1 MATPGSSP
9 EDALRALTNIFEE
22 LTASI
27 ASRDAQREEE
37 MSALTMRIA
46 DLNNRV
52 VTEPEEQQSGSR
64 RSRISSQK
72 SRSRSSFS
80 SSESP
85 DLQLEIYP
93 DQTGHGHSHVKSQYM
108 PPMYAMTQNV
118 PACMDLNLIETN
130 LVSYTAADDNLRGL
144 LDYRSNR
151 LQRRYSQVS
160 RWSSGRISEYDNRV
174 WSQTPARFSGIPAV
188 GVLRFLLTLRIAF
201 DDTGISEGI
210 AIRLITNFVKE
221 PATTAFQ
228 RVIRIHGESVTTYTL
243 SIAWFLTTYASEA
256 TVSAKQREIS
266 LISRQSGETVEA
278 FAIRLQFE
286 SSLVGDLINERSLKT
301 RFYTGLDAAS
311 STFAQ
316 SNLPQGVVTQGR
328 VTQETPLHI

>member
-1 MATPGSSP
+1 
-9 EDALRALTNIFEE
+9 
-22 LTASI
+22 
-27 ASRDAQREEE
+27 
-37 MSALTMRIA
+37 
-46 DLNNRV
+46 
-52 VTEPEEQQSGSR
+52 
-64 RSRISSQK
+64 
-72 SRSRSSFS
+72 
-80 SSESP
+80 
-85 DLQLEIYP
+85 
-93 DQTGHGHSHVKSQYM
+93 
-108 PPMYAMTQNV
+108 
-118 PACMDLNLIETN
+118 
-130 LVSYTAADDNLRGL
+130 
-144 LDYRSNR
+144 
-151 LQRRYSQVS
+151 
-160 RWSSGRISEYDNRV
+160 
-174 WSQTPARFSGIPAV
+174 
-188 GVLRFLLTLRIAF
+188 LRIAF

-210 AIRLITNFVKE
+210 AIRLITNFLKE